1 MIVAFAAHRFSSETI
16 VLPWFGRLRA
26 MVPIKVH
33 KAGLDGP
40 LARCIARLGTNQP
53 TAAVVKKEVVG
64 APNAA
69 GSSAASSGDSGE
81 STASS
86 TATSQAAVKEDDY
99 EDPSPADTWVKEWV
113 AQNKKDYNG
122 FNYRL
127 GMSDAFEK
135 SEWKRI
141 VKEGT
146 AGEARQFVE
155 HIKASRN
162 RTTRTQS
169 VADID
174 MNDEDSTWMSWKEA
188 SDKEGEQQL
197 RAMVSSGTVQ
207 SRRHPYIPENSGLE
221 WPVFLQVKIVV
232 EKNKKRTRVVIED
245 TEDVRT
251 DVAEFE
257 KRWCQRSIP
266 RTSSGAGTTVPVL
279 PAVPKEKDEDNEAV
293 KIALVSV
300 RKYHGMW
307 DRFAREVQAVIVASK
322 KNTNTSGCKIQL
334 DLEHEL
340 KNGSTTDQ
348 AILDF
353 ESKVSINR
361 GNVSNSDI
369 EDVASKCH
377 ELDGFIK
384 SSRKKMNALKGLF
397 KL

>member
-1 MIVAFAAHRFSSETI
+1 MCVCVFVCVGFSCMIVAFAAHRFSSETI

-69 GSSAASSGDSGE
+69 GSSAASSGDPGE

-99 EDPSPADTWVKEWV
+99 EDPSPAGTWVKEWV

-207 SRRHPYIPENSGLE
+207 SRRHPCIRLGVAGLPPSEDRSGE
-221 WPVFLQVKIVV
+221 EQEADACCDRGHGGRANRRCGI
-232 EKNKKRTRVVIED
+232 R
-245 TEDVRT
+245 
-251 DVAEFE
+251 
-257 KRWCQRSIP
+257 
-266 RTSSGAGTTVPVL
+266 
-279 PAVPKEKDEDNEAV
+279 EAV
-293 KIALVSV
+293 VPAIHSPNFL
-300 RKYHGMW
+300 
-307 DRFAREVQAVIVASK
+307 
-322 KNTNTSGCKIQL
+322 GCRY
-334 DLEHEL
+334 
-340 KNGSTTDQ
+340 NGSRPSCSP
-348 AILDF
+348 
-353 ESKVSINR
+353 E
-361 GNVSNSDI
+361 G
-369 EDVASKCH
+369 E
-377 ELDGFIK
+377 G
-384 SSRKKMNALKGLF
+384 
-397 KL
+397 